1 LHFSGL
7 EGVVGWPYDLGP
19 SMFRYPK
26 TYDVLVIGAGHAG
39 VEAALAAA
47 RLGCQVAVLTQNL
60 DTIGQMS
67 CNPAIG
73 GLGKGHMV
81 REIDALGGIMG
92 INTDATAIQW
102 RMLNASKGPS
112 VRAPRAQCDKK
123 AYQFRIKR
131 ELEGMAGLEIHQGN
145 VADILVN
152 GDRVVG
158 ITTSLGLEISAK
170 SVILSAGT
178 FMGGLMHVGLRNEK
192 GGRMGDATSQV
203 SEALKRLGFAVER
216 FKTGTPCRL
225 NGRSIDFSRC
235 ERQDGDEPPPKFS
248 FMADTITRGPDDLFT
263 LNPWGDPSFH
273 VEQLPC
279 WITYTNTRTHDAIRA
294 NLHQS
299 PMYCG
304 VIEGV
309 GPRYCPS
316 IEDKVVRFAEK
327 ERHQVFLEPEGRH
340 TLEYY
345 VNGVSTSL
353 PYEVQLEFL
362 RSIAGLERC
371 EILRPGY
378 AVEYDYCPPTQL
390 RPTLET
396 KQIEGLYFAGQING
410 TSGYEEAAGQG
421 LIAGANAALKVRGE
435 PEFILGRDEAYLGV
449 MVDDLVTRGCTEP
462 YRMFTSRAEYRLML
476 RQGNADLRLTPK
488 AAAVGLVEGER
499 LRRVEWKLSELERA
513 SKWVRETT
521 HDGVKLD
528 QWLRRSENSWEMLP
542 AELHEQFHL
551 DLWPLIETDFKY
563 EGHLGR
569 QRTQIERM
577 SRQEGKRLPD
587 WVDYTSIRGLKKE
600 AQLRFTE
607 VRPATLG
614 QAGRIPGIT
623 PADIAILAVWLEKWE
638 RTGRDLSPKG
648 P

>member
-1 LHFSGL
+1 
-7 EGVVGWPYDLGP
+7 
-19 SMFRYPK
+19 MFRYPK
-26 TYDVLVIGAGHAG
+26 VYDVIVIGAGHAG

-47 RLGCQVAVLTQNL
+47 RLGCEVAVLTQNL

-73 GLGKGHMV
+73 GLAKGHMV

-92 INTDATAIQW
+92 LNTDATGIQW

-131 ELEGMAGLEIHQGN
+131 ELESMPGVELHQGN
-145 VADILVN
+145 VADLLVA
-152 GDRVVG
+152 GDR
-158 ITTSLGLEISAK
+158 ITGVATSLGMEISGK

-192 GGRMGDATSQV
+192 GGRMGDATSNV
-203 SEALKRLGFAVER
+203 SEALKRLGFAIER

-235 ERQDGDEPPPKFS
+235 ERQDGDEPVPKFS
-248 FMADTITRGPDDLFT
+248 FMADTLVKGADDLFT
-263 LNPWGDPSFH
+263 LNPWADPGFH

-279 WITYTNTRTHDAIRA
+279 WITYTNPITHEIIRA

-340 TLEYY
+340 TREYY

-362 RSIAGLERC
+362 RSIAGLEKC

-421 LIAGANAALKVRGE
+421 LIAGANAALKVLGK

-449 MVDDLVTRGCTEP
+449 MIDDLVTRGCTEP
-462 YRMFTSRAEYRLML
+462 YRMFTSRAEYRLLL
-476 RQGNADLRLTPK
+476 RQDNADLRLTRR
-488 AAAVGLVEGER
+488 AAEMGLASGER
-499 LRRVEWKLSELERA
+499 VRRVEEKRVAMERA
-513 SKWVRETT
+513 DRWVRQAVHE
-521 HDGVKLD
+521 GLRLD
-528 QWLRRSENSWEMLP
+528 QWFRRSGNSWHMLP
-542 AELHEQFHL
+542 ESLRNGFDEEL
-551 DLWPLIETDFKY
+551 WALIETDFKY

-569 QRTQIERM
+569 QRLQIERM
-577 SRQEGKRLPD
+577 SRQEHRRIPENLDFTG
-587 WVDYTSIRGLKKE
+587 IRGLKRE
-600 AQLRFTE
+600 AQVRFME
-607 VRPATLG
+607 IRPATLG

-623 PADIAILAVWLEKWE
+623 PADLAMLVVWLEKLDRE
-638 RTGRDLSPKG
+638 TVVSD
-648 P
+648 

>member
-1 LHFSGL
+1 
-7 EGVVGWPYDLGP
+7 
-19 SMFRYPK
+19 MFRFPK
-26 TYDVLVIGAGHAG
+26 CYDVIVIGAGHAG

-73 GLGKGHMV
+73 GLAKGHMV
-81 REIDALGGIMG
+81 REIDALGGAMG
-92 INTDATAIQW
+92 LNTDATGIQW

-123 AYQFRIKR
+123 AYQFRMKR
-131 ELEGMAGLEIHQGN
+131 ELEAMAGVEIHQGN
-145 VADILVN
+145 VADILVT
-152 GDRVVG
+152 GGRVTGVS
-158 ITTSLGLEISAK
+158 TSLGMEICGR

-192 GGRMGDATSQV
+192 GGRMGDATSNV
-203 SEALKRLGFAVER
+203 SESLKRLGFAVER

-235 ERQDGDEPPPKFS
+235 ERQGGDSPVPKFS
-248 FMADTITRGPDDLFT
+248 FMADTLMRGDNDLFT
-263 LNPWGDPSFH
+263 LNPWGDPAFH
-273 VEQLPC
+273 VEQMPC
-279 WITYTNTRTHDAIRA
+279 WITYTNPRTHEIIRG

-304 VIEGV
+304 IIEGV

-353 PYEVQLEFL
+353 PYEVQLDFL
-362 RSIAGLERC
+362 RSIVGLENC

-396 KQIEGLYFAGQING
+396 KEIEGLYFAGQING

-421 LIAGANAALKVRGE
+421 LIAGANAALKALE
-435 PEFILGRDEAYLGV
+435 KPEFILGRDEAYLGV
-449 MVDDLVTRGCTEP
+449 MIDDLVTRGCTEP
-462 YRMFTSRAEYRLML
+462 YRMFTSRAEYRLLL
-476 RQGNADLRLTPK
+476 RQDNADLRLTPK
-488 AAAVGLVEGER
+488 AAEVGLVTGER
-499 LRRVEWKLSELERA
+499 VRRVEEKQTAMLRA
-513 SKWVRETT
+513 DRWVRQAVHE
-521 HDGVKLD
+521 GVKLD
-528 QWLRRSENSWEMLP
+528 QWLRRSENTWEALP
-542 AELHEQFHL
+542 EALLQEFQLEL
-551 DLWPLIETDFKY
+551 WSLIETDFKY

-569 QRTQIERM
+569 QRIQIERM
-577 SRQEGKRLPD
+577 ARQEGRRLPSSL
-587 WVDYTSIRGLKKE
+587 DYTTIRGLKKE
-600 AQLRFTE
+600 AQVRFSE
-607 VRPATLG
+607 IRPATLG

-623 PADIAILAVWLEKWE
+623 PADVAMLVVWLEKLE
-638 RTGRDLSPKG
+638 REQNSVTD
-648 P
+648 

>member
-1 LHFSGL
+1 
-7 EGVVGWPYDLGP
+7 
-19 SMFRYPK
+19 MFRFPK
-26 TYDVLVIGAGHAG
+26 SYDVIVIGAGHAG

-73 GLGKGHMV
+73 GLAKGHMV
-81 REIDALGGIMG
+81 REIDALGGAMG
-92 INTDATAIQW
+92 LNTDATGIQW

-123 AYQFRIKR
+123 AYQFRMKR
-131 ELEGMAGLEIHQGN
+131 ELEAMAGVEIHQGN
-145 VADILVN
+145 VADILVK
-152 GDRVVG
+152 GGRVTGVS
-158 ITTSLGLEISAK
+158 TSLGMEISGRT
-170 SVILSAGT
+170 VILSAGT

-192 GGRMGDATSQV
+192 GGRMGDATSNV
-203 SEALKRLGFAVER
+203 SESLKRLGFAVER

-235 ERQDGDEPPPKFS
+235 QRQGGDSPVPKFS
-248 FMADTITRGPDDLFT
+248 FMADTLMRGDNDLFT
-263 LNPWGDPSFH
+263 LNPWGDPAFH
-273 VEQLPC
+273 VEQMPC
-279 WITYTNTRTHDAIRA
+279 WITYTNPRTHEIIRG

-304 VIEGV
+304 IIEGV

-353 PYEVQLEFL
+353 PYEVQLDFL
-362 RSIAGLERC
+362 RSIVGLENC

-396 KQIEGLYFAGQING
+396 KEIEGLYFAGQING

-421 LIAGANAALKVRGE
+421 LIAGANAALKALE
-435 PEFILGRDEAYLGV
+435 KPEFILGRDEAYLGV
-449 MVDDLVTRGCTEP
+449 MIDDLVTRGCTEP
-462 YRMFTSRAEYRLML
+462 YRMFTSRAEYRLLL
-476 RQGNADLRLTPK
+476 RQDNADLRLTPK
-488 AAAVGLVEGER
+488 AAEVGLVSGER
-499 LRRVEWKLSELERA
+499 VRRVEEKQSAMLRA
-513 SKWVRETT
+513 DHWVRQAVHE
-521 HDGVKLD
+521 GVKLD
-528 QWLRRSENSWEMLP
+528 QWLRRSENTWEALP
-542 AELHEQFHL
+542 EALLQEFSLEL
-551 DLWPLIETDFKY
+551 WSLIETDFKY

-569 QRTQIERM
+569 QRIQIERM
-577 SRQEGKRLPD
+577 ARQEGRRLPGSL
-587 WVDYTSIRGLKKE
+587 DYTTIRGLKKE
-600 AQLRFTE
+600 AQVRFSE
-607 VRPATLG
+607 IRPATLG

-623 PADIAILAVWLEKWE
+623 PADVAMLIVWLEKLE
-638 RTGRDLSPKG
+638 REQNAVSDS
-648 P
+648 